1 MVLSL
6 QLLIEDRVC
15 KIKKKKITM
24 CYFQEI
30 NFKYKNINSLK
41 VKEKIRSRF
50 IGWKKGEIKNW
61 NKVLPWESWVVMLY
75 IKVER
80 LDK

>member
-1 MVLSL
+1 
-6 QLLIEDRVC
+6 
-15 KIKKKKITM
+15 M

-41 VKEKIRSRF
+41 VKDKIQSRF
-50 IGWKKGEIKNW
+50 LGCKKGEIKIW
-61 NKVLPWESWVVMLY
+61 NNVLPWESWVVMLY